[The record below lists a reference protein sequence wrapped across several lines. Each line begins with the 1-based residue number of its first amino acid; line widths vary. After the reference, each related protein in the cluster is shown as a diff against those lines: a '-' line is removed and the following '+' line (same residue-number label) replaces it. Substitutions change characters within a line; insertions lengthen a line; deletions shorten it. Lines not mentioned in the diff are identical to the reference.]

1 LTWHWHDERSLRV
14 EDPAGSVAVSLVGL
28 FGSLV
33 PGILDLGEKALGVL
47 LGALLD
53 FLAGRGQ
60 VVGELGGIPAAV
72 GLGDVV
78 VPVLGDKVGQ
88 VLTVGGGGEGDIVVG
103 KPALKLGLV
112 PLVVSC
118 TASWSIRMCL
128 NLVVV

>member
-1 LTWHWHDERSLRV
+1 MRV
-14 EDPAGSVAVSLVGL
+14 KDPACGVAVGLVGL
-28 FGSLV
+28 VGSLV
-33 PGILDLGEKALGVL
+33 PGVLDLDDEAVLVL
-47 LGALLD
+47 LGTLLD
-53 FLAGRGQ
+53 LLASGGQ
-60 VVGELGGIPAAV
+60 VVGKLAGAPAAV

-88 VLTVGGGGEGDIVVG
+88 VLTVGGSGEGDIVVG